1 MIKKLVLLVC
11 MTFALVA
18 AVSADMPAPPCDPCV
33 VGSISAR

>member
-18 AVSADMPAPPCDPCV
+18 SVSADMPAPPCDPCV
-33 VGSISAR
+33 VSSTSAR